1 MKKASLFVAALLIF
15 SLSACHHDGGG
26 GPPAGPDQGPAAA
39 RRIVDEADLIGGPMS
54 MGRIGDYLLANDR
67 IRVIIQDMGR
77 DPLGFVSPYGGG
89 IIDADL
95 VRGPGKPDNDNFYTM
110 SPQINI
116 ESTFH
121 PTSME
126 VVNDGSNGQ
135 AAVLRA
141 SGVDDSLDSVNASGL
156 LKSIGGGLPLSVP
169 ASADDVDIPVELVTE
184 YSLAPGSN
192 YVKIETFIKNV
203 GHATQGVYI
212 GDYIIGAAGE
222 TDLFV
227 PGVGFGEPLVRL
239 NIDFIALAGE
249 RSADGIAYGY
259 IPEIVESSTAFTQTG
274 VTATSLGMNV
284 IGMLLLGLPSNVQ
297 IPPRE
302 VYSYVRH
309 FVVAEDLASVQD
321 ARNEIFSL
329 QTGVLR
335 GRVTAWEAPLRGAT
349 VSVVRTPGT
358 LGADYEVLSAFR
370 TDGEGRFEGTLPVGR
385 YGLMAAKEG
394 YTYRTE
400 SGTCLPRMISV
411 DISAGEITEVE
422 TYLQETGSVR
432 ILAEDEAGRPSP
444 CKATVVGFDPSPPL
458 TNTQSLLGL
467 MDFEGYVFDD
477 PDGED
482 LFGLAKTV
490 FVGADG
496 DSGVHFIEPGSYHL
510 YVSRGPEYSL
520 FESPLR
526 VFNQQLTTVE
536 AQVAR
541 VVDTTGFVSGD
552 FHVHMNNSPD
562 SRVPRTDRVTAYL
575 AEGVDYL
582 VATDH
587 EYLTD
592 LGPTIEALGAEDL
605 LATSVGQE
613 ITPQDYGHFN
623 GWPLSIDTARRNMG
637 ALDWAREAPVGQ
649 DYSSLGAYCM
659 TPAEIFAAV
668 RADEG
673 EEVVQ
678 MNHFNSGGG
687 GGMNILGIDT
697 GAVPPI
703 SLADPAQFRLD
714 PATANLFDPDF
725 DTLELLIGDDRG
737 QVDTFFA
744 ENLGDWFNLLNQG
757 LVYTGT
763 SDSDT
768 HHWNKTQAGTYRNF
782 IAYHSDRPADIDEEE
797 ITARVKEG
805 RIAGGYAP
813 FLRASVHAA
822 STGETGGL
830 AIDLPTIVTT
840 SDGQAVFHL
849 SIQGPVWA
857 EYDTVAL
864 YVNNV
869 PDAYDHDCDP
879 ATPPEYT
886 AVPDA
891 VLTAGVDFDVVEVV
905 DHADIPGASHL
916 ESSVDYALDGL
927 VGDTWI
933 VALVWGT
940 DGVSRPLFPVVP
952 NDLDPEAN
960 LSIEDL
966 TDGNLG
972 ESGMMALAFTNP
984 LFIDVDGNG
993 FYDPPAL

>member
-1 MKKASLFVAALLIF
+1 MKKASLFVGALLIF
-15 SLSACHHDGGG
+15 SLSACYHDGDDA
-26 GPPAGPDQGPAAA
+26 PPIDPVQATA

-54 MGRIGDYLLANDR
+54 MGRISDYLLTNDR
-67 IRVIIQDMGR
+67 IRVIIQDVGR

-95 VRGPGKPDNDNFYTM
+95 VRGPGEPGRDNFYTM

-116 ESTFH
+116 ESTFRA
-121 PTSME
+121 TSIV
-126 VVNDGSNGQ
+126 VVNDGSNGE

-141 SGVDDSLDSVNASGL
+141 SGVDDSLDSINASGL
-156 LKSIGGGLPLSVP
+156 LKSIGGGIPLSVP

-184 YSLAPGSN
+184 FSLAPGANS
-192 YVKIETFIKNV
+192 VKIETFIKNT
-203 GHATQGVYI
+203 GHDTLGVYI
-212 GDYIIGAAGE
+212 GDYLIGAGGE
-222 TDLFV
+222 TELFV
-227 PGVGFGEPLVRL
+227 PGAGFGEPLVRMS
-239 NIDFIALAGE
+239 IDFIALAGE
-249 RSADGIAYGY
+249 KSADGIAYGY
-259 IPEIVESSTAFTQTG
+259 VPEIIESSTGFTQTG
-274 VTATSLGMNV
+274 VTATTLGMNV
-284 IGMLLLGLPSNVQ
+284 IGILLLGLPSNVQ
-297 IPPRE
+297 IPSGDS
-302 VYSYVRH
+302 YSYVRH

-321 ARNEIFSL
+321 ARNEILSL

-335 GRVTAWEAPLRGAT
+335 GQVTASEYALRGAR

-358 LGADYEVLSAFR
+358 LGADYEVVSAFR
-370 TDGEGRFEGTLPVGR
+370 TDEEGRFEGTLPVGR
-385 YGLMAAKEG
+385 YGLMAAKAG
-394 YTYRTE
+394 YPYN
-400 SGTCLPRMISV
+400 SGTCLPDMVIV
-411 DISAGEITEVE
+411 DISAGGTTEAD
-422 TYLQETGSVR
+422 LILLSTGSVR
-432 ILAEDEAGRPSP
+432 ILAEDETGSASP
-444 CKATVVGFDPSPPL
+444 CKATLVGFESSPPL

-467 MDFEGYVFDD
+467 MDFKGYVFDD

-482 LFGLAKTV
+482 LFGLVKTV
-490 FVGADG
+490 FIGADG
-496 DSGVHFIEPGSYHL
+496 DSGVFFMEPGSYHL

-520 FESPLR
+520 FERPLL
-526 VFNQQLTTVE
+526 VSSGALTTVE

-552 FHVHMNNSPD
+552 FHVHMIYSPD
-562 SRVPRTDRVTAYL
+562 CRVPLTERVTTYL

-592 LGPTIEALGAEDL
+592 LGPTIEALGAGDL
-605 LATSVGQE
+605 IASSIGQE
-613 ITPQDYGHFN
+613 ITPQDFGHFN
-623 GWPLSIDTARRNMG
+623 GWPLTIDPERRNNG
-637 ALDWAREAPVGQ
+637 AVDWARWAPIGQ

-659 TPAEIFAAV
+659 TPGEIFAAV

-673 EEVVQ
+673 EEVIQ

-697 GAVPPI
+697 GEVPPI

-714 PATANLFDPDF
+714 PATANLFSPNF
-725 DTLELLIGDDRG
+725 DTLELLIGND
-737 QVDTFFA
+737 QEEVDIFFT

-768 HHWNKTQAGTYRNF
+768 HTWNKRQAGTFRNF
-782 IAYHSDRPADIDEEE
+782 IAYHTDSPADIDEVE
-797 ITARVKEG
+797 ITEQVKEG
-805 RIAGGYAP
+805 RIVGGYSP
-813 FLRASVHAA
+813 FLRPSVHAV

-830 AIDLPTIVTT
+830 SHNLPTIITT
-840 SDGQAVFHL
+840 SDGSAVFHL
-849 SIQGPVWA
+849 SVQNPAWV

-864 YVNNV
+864 YMNSV

-879 ATPPEYT
+879 TTAPEYT
-886 AVPDA
+886 AVPDV
-891 VLTAGVDFDVVEVV
+891 VLTAGIDFEVVEVV
-905 DHADIPGASHL
+905 DYADISGASHF

-927 VGDTWI
+927 VEDTWI

-952 NDLDPEAN
+952 NDLSRETN
-960 LSIEDL
+960 LSLADL

-972 ESGMMALAFTNP
+972 ESGMLALAFTNP
-984 LFIDVDGNG
+984 LYIDVDGNG
-993 FYDPPAL
+993 VYDPPAL